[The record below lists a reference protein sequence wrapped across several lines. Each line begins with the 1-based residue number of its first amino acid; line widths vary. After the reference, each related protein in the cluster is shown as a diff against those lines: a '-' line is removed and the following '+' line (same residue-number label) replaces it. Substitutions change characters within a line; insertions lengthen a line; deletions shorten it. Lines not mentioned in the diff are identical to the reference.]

1 MNKTKLAV
9 DIIKE
14 FSDKDG
20 SKHSKKKLG
29 ELLFN
34 RFPDLYKSAEDA
46 RVFIR
51 MATGAKGDKN
61 RKSITESRIEW
72 KGVSLPKPEKN
83 DYSKVVIKEKKIVC
97 LYDVHFPYH
106 DERALNA
113 ALMYADKWQPDCIL
127 LGGDIIDCYH
137 LSNFEKD
144 KRQRSFKYELD
155 MLRSFFVQL
164 RAQFKNARIIY
175 KIGNHEERYE
185 KQILANVPELIELE
199 YFHFE
204 NVIEAKKY
212 GIEVV
217 KNKRVMKAGKLNIIH
232 GHELPRGMAAPVNP
246 ARGFFLRT
254 KASTIGGH
262 HHQSSE
268 HVESNLNGEITGAW
282 SVGCLSELHPAYMPI
297 NKWNHGFAT
306 IENYGNDFRVDNKK
320 IINGVVL

>member
-1 MNKTKLAV
+1 MINKTKLAV
-9 DIIKE
+9 SIIKE
-14 FSDKDG
+14 FQTKDG
-20 SKHSKKKLG
+20 NKYSKKKLG
-29 ELLFN
+29 ELLHQ
-34 RFPDLYKSAEDA
+34 RYPDIFHNAEDGRLSVRGA
-46 RVFIR
+46 TGSSGKKNRRVF
-51 MATGAKGDKN
+51 
-61 RKSITESRIEW
+61 KSQIEW

-83 DYSKVVIKEKKIVC
+83 DYSKIVIKEKKIVC
-97 LYDVHFPYH
+97 LYDLHFPYH
-106 DERALNA
+106 DEQALNA
-113 ALMYADKWQPDCIL
+113 ALVYANKWNPDCIV
-127 LGGDIIDCYH
+127 LGGDVIDCYH

-155 MLRSFFVQL
+155 MLKSFFIQL
-164 RAQFKNARIIY
+164 REQFPKARIIY

-185 KQILANVPELIELE
+185 KQILQNIPELIELE

-217 KNKRVMKAGKLNIIH
+217 KNKRVIKAGKLNILH

-282 SVGCLSELHPAYMPI
+282 SVGCLCELHPHYMPI
-297 NKWNHGFAT
+297 NKWNHGFAL
-306 IENYGNDFRVDNKK
+306 IENYGNDFRVENKK
-320 IINGVVL
+320 IIKGIVL